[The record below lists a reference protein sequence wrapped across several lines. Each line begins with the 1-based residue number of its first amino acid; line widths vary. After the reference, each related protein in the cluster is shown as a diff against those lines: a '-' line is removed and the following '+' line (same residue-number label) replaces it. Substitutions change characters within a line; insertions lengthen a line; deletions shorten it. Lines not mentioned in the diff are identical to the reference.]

1 MDRILD
7 IENNKRNENV
17 EVNAFIKEL
26 ENALNT
32 NNLANSKGVYT
43 TLYDEVLNEI
53 NLATKY
59 KGKLNCIIK
68 ECMKNESYENDFWY
82 INYDK

>member
-1 MDRILD
+1 MDRIID
-7 IENNKRNENV
+7 IENNKRNQNV

-32 NNLANSKGVYT
+32 NNLANSKEAYT

-53 NLATKY
+53 NLATK
-59 KGKLNCIIK
+59 
-68 ECMKNESYENDFWY
+68 
-82 INYDK
+82 